1 MIWELTLYHLILR
14 RELSLQIDWNSI
26 LLENW
31 RENLRAQKFHHTEMK
46 KYRVSTHS
54 ITKKV
59 KIFFWG
65 CFPESKRNMVTQCS
79 NEIGRTKERLKK
91 APAKHWG
98 SNRDNG
104 KPLQILI
111 IIPKWKEHRKNI
123 CIQICFKYF

>member
-1 MIWELTLYHLILR
+1 MIWELTLYHLILQ
-14 RELSLQIDWNSI
+14 RELSLQVGWNSI

-31 RENLRAQKFHHTEMK
+31 RKIYGLRSFIILRWTNTEFQHIRLLK
-46 KYRVSTHS
+46 KWRF
-54 ITKKV
+54 
-59 KIFFWG
+59 FFWG
-65 CFPESKRNMVTQCS
+65 CFPESKRNTVTQCS
-79 NEIGRTKERLKK
+79 NEIGRTKELLKK

-111 IIPKWKEHRKNI
+111 IIPKWKEHRKDI